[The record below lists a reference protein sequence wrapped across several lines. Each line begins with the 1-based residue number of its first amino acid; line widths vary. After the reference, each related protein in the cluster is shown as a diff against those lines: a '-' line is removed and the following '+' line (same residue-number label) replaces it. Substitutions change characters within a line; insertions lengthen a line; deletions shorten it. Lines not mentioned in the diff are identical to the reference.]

1 MSVFLPYLIELRKGS
16 LTYSRPANGRLRSR
30 QNCWHLSR
38 VIAPDTLPP
47 LRARGAVSLKMVLV
61 NCSYIMLKTKPT
73 LHNPGTPTEQM
84 GSELI

>member
-1 MSVFLPYLIELRKGS
+1 MSERNVLICLWWVKYMSVFLPYLRKGR

-47 LRARGAVSLKMVLV
+47 LRARGAVSLKMVSV
-61 NCSYIMLKTKPT
+61 NCPHIMLK
-73 LHNPGTPTEQM
+73 
-84 GSELI
+84 I